1 MNVSNTLPVKTSR
14 ELMFIGRFFVTMND
28 SDKGKPEWTGL
39 AWRLENNYIPTNR
52 KKEHTE
58 YINNG
63 S

>member
-1 MNVSNTLPVKTSR
+1 
-14 ELMFIGRFFVTMND
+14 MND

-39 AWRLENNYIPTNR
+39 AWRLENNYIPTNL

-63 S
+63 SRHRFWHLDVSVHVNYQKQVL